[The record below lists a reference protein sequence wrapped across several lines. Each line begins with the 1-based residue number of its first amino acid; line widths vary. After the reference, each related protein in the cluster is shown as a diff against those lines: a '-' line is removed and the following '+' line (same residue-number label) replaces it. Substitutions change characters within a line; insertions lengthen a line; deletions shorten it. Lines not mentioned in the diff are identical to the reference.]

1 MTTRVPT
8 TIKKREKALLRAKMI
23 ITTIA
28 TLIMVRFT
36 ANVGTVA
43 SIIKNGTIDTTALT
57 TTTLLAAWTSPVYAL
72 ECEATRPFMI
82 AWTLTRLR
90 I

>member
-8 TIKKREKALLRAKMI
+8 TKKREKALLRAKMI

-28 TLIMVRFT
+28 TRIMVRFT

-43 SIIKNGTIDTTALT
+43 SIIKNGTIATALT